1 MQSFEAPKK
10 FFAELPDDQ
19 SGQARTCT
27 TYLYVAPYFCLVQYM
42 LKCGLLLQDG
52 SFGKPQRIVDREDQY
67 RQRRLNRIISPPRN
81 DAYAMGD
88 KTPGA
93 DVMTYA
99 DIMKSQQLQR
109 DTDNTLKNIA
119 DKQKAAA
126 ELMEDASARPTKASG
141 LAPPVIPLAAARPD
155 KAARKRNRWDQSEDD
170 GTA

>member
-10 FFAELPDDQ
+10 FFQELPDDQ
-19 SGQARTCT
+19 SGQVRTQAIWCFASPAF
-27 TYLYVAPYFCLVQYM
+27 YVQVCQQTFANAI
-42 LKCGLLLQDG
+42 QDG

-67 RQRRLNRIISPPRN
+67 RQRRLNRIISPARN

-99 DIMKSQQLQR
+99 DIMKAQQLQR
-109 DTDNTLKNIA
+109 DTDNTMKNIA

-126 ELMEDASARPTKASG
+126 EMMQDASGRPTKASG
-141 LAPPVIPLAAARPD
+141 LAPPVIPVAAKPE
-155 KAARKRNRWDQSEDD
+155 KARKRNRWDQGDED

>member
-1 MQSFEAPKK
+1 MTRVARYLST
-10 FFAELPDDQ
+10 ELACRLL
-19 SGQARTCT
+19 S
-27 TYLYVAPYFCLVQYM
+27 LYFRLISSRF
-42 LKCGLLLQDG
+42 GLFVLQDG

-67 RQRRLNRIISPPRN
+67 RQRRLNRIISPARN

-99 DIMKSQQLQR
+99 DIMKAQQLQR
-109 DTDNTLKNIA
+109 DTDNTMKNIA

-126 ELMEDASARPTKASG
+126 EMMEDASGRPTKASG
-141 LAPPVIPLAAARPD
+141 LAPPVIPMAAKLD
-155 KAARKRNRWDQSEDD
+155 KARKRNRWDQGDED

>member
-10 FFAELPDDQ
+10 FFQELPDDQ
-19 SGQARTCT
+19 SGQVCATSSPAVCLGVC
-27 TYLYVAPYFCLVQYM
+27 LYQCLSFVP
-42 LKCGLLLQDG
+42 LNLQDG

-67 RQRRLNRIISPPRN
+67 RQRRLNRIISPARN

-99 DIMKSQQLQR
+99 DIMKAQQLQR
-109 DTDNTLKNIA
+109 DTDNTMKNIA

-126 ELMEDASARPTKASG
+126 ELMEDSAGRPTKASG
-141 LAPPVIPLAAARPD
+141 LAPPVIPVAPRPE
-155 KAARKRNRWDQSEDD
+155 KARKRNRWDQGEDD
-170 GTA
+170 GGA